1 MEEKMLKEYKANQP
15 KQDSLIEDIESTPIA
30 DKNIKEEKLVKEV
43 VEEEKPVKEKETK
56 SKGIFSG
63 IKSLFTKK

>member
-1 MEEKMLKEYKANQP
+1 MFQEEKPVKEVVV
-15 KQDSLIEDIESTPIA
+15 
-30 DKNIKEEKLVKEV
+30 EEKPVKEV